1 MVLIQPATTPTFDH
15 FSNPCLVVENK
26 KREIYS
32 IRFANKIQT
41 CLLFVCLC
49 VCFKHDAPVF
59 IFLSWLHIGDIN
71 LIQKPIFN
79 LCSICRHY
87 SIVAPEVVRPNSEYH
102 VAVSLH
108 ESSTPCE
115 IRVGIEGTANRYA
128 NFREVNLQ
136 PYTSQLLRFSTGY
149 MEPGQYRLNAEGLSG
164 IDFRNEKP
172 LSLVLKN
179 ASIFVQSD
187 KAIYKPG
194 DLVRFRILVL
204 DLNMK
209 PVPSAEPI
217 NIFITVN

>member
-1 MVLIQPATTPTFDH
+1 MNLKIRSSF
-15 FSNPCLVVENK
+15 FYKK
-26 KREIYS
+26 KR
-32 IRFANKIQT
+32 F
-41 CLLFVCLC
+41 
-49 VCFKHDAPVF
+49 F
-59 IFLSWLHIGDIN
+59 IH
-71 LIQKPIFN
+71 
-79 LCSICRHY
+79 RHY
-87 SIVAPEVVRPNSEYH
+87 SIVAPEVIRPNSEYH

-115 IRVGIEGTANRYA
+115 IRVGIEGTANRYE
-128 NFREVNLQ
+128 NFRDVNLQ

-179 ASIFVQSD
+179 ASIFVQTD

-194 DLVRFRILVL
+194 DVVNFRILVL

-209 PVPSAEPI
+209 PVPSLEPI
-217 NIFITVN
+217 NIFITVRKTTLTLD

>member
-1 MVLIQPATTPTFDH
+1 
-15 FSNPCLVVENK
+15 
-26 KREIYS
+26 
-32 IRFANKIQT
+32 
-41 CLLFVCLC
+41 
-49 VCFKHDAPVF
+49 
-59 IFLSWLHIGDIN
+59 
-71 LIQKPIFN
+71 
-79 LCSICRHY
+79 
-87 SIVAPEVVRPNSEYH
+87 
-102 VAVSLH
+102 
-108 ESSTPCE
+108 
-115 IRVGIEGTANRYA
+115 
-128 NFREVNLQ
+128 
-136 PYTSQLLRFSTGY
+136 

>member
-1 MVLIQPATTPTFDH
+1 M
-15 FSNPCLVVENK
+15 
-26 KREIYS
+26 
-32 IRFANKIQT
+32 
-41 CLLFVCLC
+41 LC
-49 VCFKHDAPVF
+49 VF
-59 IFLSWLHIGDIN
+59 
-71 LIQKPIFN
+71 
-79 LCSICRHY
+79 RYY

-115 IRVGIEGTANRYA
+115 IRVGIEGIANRYA
-128 NFREVNLQ
+128 NFREASLQ

-149 MEPGQYRLNAEGLSG
+149 MEPGQYKLNAEGLSG

-179 ASIFVQSD
+179 ASIFVQTD

-194 DLVRFRILVL
+194 DVVQFRILVL

-209 PVPSAEPI
+209 PVANLEPV
-217 NIFITVN
+217 NIFITVKWLLISI